1 MGSLKASG
9 WSELRLF
16 FFFPTREK
24 NQDHPPPRFK
34 YLIQL
39 EARLKGEWR
48 CIRVRGELRHV

>member
-1 MGSLKASG
+1 MVRAAS
-9 WSELRLF
+9 F